1 MSRKF
6 LVRVKAEYLME
17 YEVDLDGTVDPEQI
31 SGSSLWLHVTEKMT
45 PAREELRSESL
56 VSAEEIQGQ

>member
-31 SGSSLWLHVTEKMT
+31 TGSSLWLHITEGMT
-45 PAREELRSESL
+45 PTREELRAESFI
-56 VSAEEIQGQ
+56 SAEEVRGQ